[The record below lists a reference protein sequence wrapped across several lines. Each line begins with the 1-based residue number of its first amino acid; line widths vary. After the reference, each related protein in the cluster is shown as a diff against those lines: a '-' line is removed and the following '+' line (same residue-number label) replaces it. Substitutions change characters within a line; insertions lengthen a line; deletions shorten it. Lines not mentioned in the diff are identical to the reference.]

1 MDTFGPINAGIVN
14 RANNKARVIDLPTY
28 RTNREAGFGKGIS
41 QRAATHDSPEL
52 IKHEDEAIA
61 LGNSWKKPTMG
72 ERLNKGMQFL
82 GLTE

>member
-1 MDTFGPINAGIVN
+1 MEPFGPIQKGIVN

-28 RTNREAGFGKGIS
+28 RANREAGFGTQIS
-41 QRAATHDSPEL
+41 QRAATHDSPEMR
-52 IKHEDEAIA
+52 KHEDEAIA

-72 ERLNKGMQFL
+72 DKLNKGMQWL

>member
-1 MDTFGPINAGIVN
+1 MEPFGPIQKGIVN
-14 RANNKARVIDLPTY
+14 RASNKSRVVDLEAYRNNRSL
-28 RTNREAGFGKGIS
+28 GFSTTTS
-41 QRAATHDSPEL
+41 QKRATHDSPEL